1 MMSLS
6 QNWWMMILRG
16 VLAIMFGVAAFVWPG
31 LTWFSLVILFG
42 AYALV
47 DGVIALAAGLQNAGD
62 SPRWWVF
69 LLEGIIGIGAGITAF
84 LWPGLTAYVLL
95 MVIASWAIITGI
107 LEIAAA
113 IRLRREITN
122 EWALAFGGLL
132 SVGLGVLLFM
142 RPVLG
147 GLALV
152 WTIGAYALLF
162 GVLLIA
168 LGFRLRSVNVPAR
181 PARKTSKTRNMRP
194 STSTR

>member
-47 DGVIALAAGLQNAGD
+47 DGVIALAAGLQNVGD

-69 LLEGIIGIGAGITAF
+69 LLEGIVGISAGITAF

-113 IRLRREITN
+113 VRLRREITN
-122 EWALAFGGLL
+122 EWALALGGLL

-168 LGFRLRSVNVPAR
+168 LGFRLRSANVPAK
-181 PARKTSKTRNMRP
+181 PARKTSKTMRP
-194 STSTR
+194 SASTR

>member
-1 MMSLS
+1 MMSLT
-6 QNWWMMILRG
+6 QNWWMLILRG
-16 VLAIMFGVAAFVWPG
+16 VLAIMFGLAAFVWPG
-31 LTWFSLVILFG
+31 ITWFSLVILFG

-47 DGVIALAAGLQNAGD
+47 DGVIALATGLLQAGD
-62 SPRWWVF
+62 SSRWWVF
-69 LLEGIIGIGAGITAF
+69 LLEGVAGIGAGVIAF

-95 MVIASWAIITGI
+95 LVIASWAIITGV

-113 IRLRREITN
+113 VRLRREITN
-122 EWALAFGGLL
+122 EWTLGLGGLL
-132 SVGLGVLLFM
+132 SIGLGVLLFM
-142 RPVLG
+142 RPVIG

-168 LGFRLRSVNVPAR
+168 LGFRLRNAIAPAK
-181 PARKTSKTRNMRP
+181 PVRKTKTKTPMRP

>member
-1 MMSLS
+1 MNTLT
-6 QNWWMMILRG
+6 QNWWMLIVRG
-16 VLAIMFGVAAFVWPG
+16 VLAIMFGLAAFVWPG
-31 LTWFSLVILFG
+31 ITWFSLVILFG

-47 DGVIALAAGLQNAGD
+47 DGVIAVATGLQHVKD
-62 SPRWWVF
+62 TPRWWVF
-69 LLEGIIGIGAGITAF
+69 LLEGIVGIGAGITAF

-95 MVIASWAIITGI
+95 LLIASWAIITGI

-122 EWALAFGGLL
+122 EWTLGLGGLL
-132 SVGLGVLLFM
+132 SIGLGVLLFM
-142 RPVLG
+142 RPVIG

-168 LGFRLRSVNVPAR
+168 LGFRLRNAITPAK
-181 PARKTSKTRNMRP
+181 PARKTKTKTPMRP